1 MAHRFYT
8 EGATAKFQERYSFS
22 SHGDRKQHFAIR
34 DKLPMEVVMEEACRR
49 YQRSHKYRRLDM
61 PAKPIIRVF
70 KAQGKPLLVLRVGP
84 KFVSAFTW
92 KRLIHKAAFG
102 PWKVLADTTL
112 GKRWS

>member
-1 MAHRFYT
+1 MVSRLQQLQGYRMHIDLR
-8 EGATAKFQERYSFS
+8 RY
-22 SHGDRKQHFAIR
+22 FAIR
-34 DKLPMEVVMEEACRR
+34 DNLPMDEVLWEAER
-49 YQRSHKYRRLDM
+49 KYRMIALHHGKCIHQR
-61 PAKPIIRVF
+61 PIIRVF

-102 PWKVLADTTL
+102 PWKLVADTTL

>member
-1 MAHRFYT
+1 MSSRIEQLQGYRMHIDH
-8 EGATAKFQERYSFS
+8 QRY
-22 SHGDRKQHFAIR
+22 FAIR
-34 DKLPMEVVMEEACRR
+34 NKLPMGEVLQEACRR
-49 YQRSHKYRRLDM
+49 YERSHKYRRLEP
-61 PAKPIIRVF
+61 PAKPVIRVF

-102 PWKVLADTTL
+102 PWKVVADTTL

>member
-1 MAHRFYT
+1 MYQSHT
-8 EGATAKFQERYSFS
+8 TGMTVFQDQYLFS
-22 SHGDRKQHFAIR
+22 SDGDRKRHFAIR
-34 DKLPMEVVMEEACRR
+34 DRLPMDYVLSEAMRR
-49 YQRSHKYRRLDM
+49 YQRSHKYRRLEA

-102 PWKVLADTTL
+102 PWKVIDETTL
-112 GKRWS
+112 GKRWT

>member
-1 MAHRFYT
+1 MKLPGIRV
-8 EGATAKFQERYSFS
+8 GM
-22 SHGDRKQHFAIR
+22 DRKRHFAIR
-34 DKLPMEVVMEEACRR
+34 DNLPFDQVLTMAERK
-49 YQRSHKYRRLDM
+49 YQIICNQHGRSSYH
-61 PAKPIIRVF
+61 KPIIRVF

-102 PWKVLADTTL
+102 PWKIVDDTTL

>member
-1 MAHRFYT
+1 MPSRIQLLNGY
-8 EGATAKFQERYSFS
+8 RMNV
-22 SHGDRKQHFAIR
+22 DRKRYFAIR
-34 DKLPMEVVMEEACRR
+34 GNLPMEEVLQEARR
-49 YQRSHKYRRLDM
+49 RVDRMCQCMRQPK
-61 PAKPIIRVF
+61 PEKPIIRVF

-102 PWKVLADTTL
+102 PWKVVDDTTL